1 MKQKIYPLTNQEGY
15 IAKIKQRLNEEI
27 KHPELRLIGADGQ
40 PLGIVTAQAALRKAE
55 EAGLDLVEIAP
66 QAKPPVCRIIDFGK
80 LQYEQQKRDKIQK
93 KKQHVT
99 ILKEIRLHPNTDTH
113 DFDFKAR
120 HAEKFLGEGNK
131 VKVSV
136 VFKGRELAYKE
147 HGKELLVRFIERLEE
162 VSKVEHEIRFEGRTM
177 HAILA
182 PTKLKIKKTK

>member
-15 IAKIKQRLNEEI
+15 IAKNKQRLNDEI

-40 PLGIVTAQAALRKAE
+40 PLGIMTAEAANRKAE

-99 ILKEIRLHPNTDTH
+99 VLKEIRLHPNTDTH

-147 HGKELLVRFIERLEE
+147 HGKELLVRFIERLDE

-182 PTKLKIKKTK
+182 STKLKIKKTK